1 MTVPPSAESVTRQ
14 VYMGLSDLEKD
25 IWSGL
30 SYLAILPFAIGVCRL
45 VQRFRQGQGQSRLD
59 HGLRHIGSK
68 LLVILGHSWIGR
80 DNWAV
85 GLAPLGIFYGFIALF
100 IGTSILFVQVDIVGP
115 LLQIAFW
122 QGGFNLV
129 YSFVLDE
136 MGLLTLA
143 GALYMALRRGLLQP
157 WRLSYARVDGRAETP
172 RRRRFQ
178 LGDWG
183 FLGLLL
189 FILLSGFVLESLR
202 IVATGTSVEGFW
214 SPVGA
219 SLAQGLMAAGVT
231 GTAESVMYHQLWW
244 VHGIAAL
251 TFVVLILFTKA
262 MHMMVS
268 PAAMLT
274 EVSAAARALP
284 TAPAFELEHDEA
296 DADEEQRVGYG
307 ALADFSPKHLMDL
320 DACTK
325 CGRCHE
331 VCPARTTGYPLS
343 PRDMILDLQEL
354 SANGDRGNGGLIP
367 PETLWSCTTCMACM
381 DICPVGIEHLPI
393 IVEMR
398 RSLVEEGEMDA
409 NLQSTMET
417 ISKSGNSFGLSKR
430 KRAVWTKGLTVEI
443 KDIRKTPAEILW
455 FVGDFASFDARN
467 QKVTRQI
474 ARTLSECGVDY
485 GILYEGETTAGNDV
499 RRSGEEGLRLFQ
511 AEKNIASIEKYEFQR
526 ILTSDP
532 HSYNTLKN
540 EYTEEGASWTP
551 NQVIHHKELLLEFA
565 RAGRLPIKNRLNR
578 RVTYHDPGY
587 LGRYNGVFDPPREL
601 LAHIGV
607 TLVEMPRSR
616 KNSFC
621 CGAGGGRIWMNEKDR
636 EGKERLGENRISEA
650 VALPDVSSY
659 IVACPKCEIMF
670 EDAIKSSG
678 NSSAIT
684 LNDITE
690 LLAEAMGLN
699 RPD

>member
-30 SYLAILPFAIGVCRL
+30 SYLAILPFANGVYRL
-45 VQRFRQGQGQSRLD
+45 VQRYRQGQGQSRLD

-80 DNWAV
+80 DNRAV
-85 GLAPLGIFYGFIALF
+85 DLAHLGIFYGFIALF

-115 LLQIAFW
+115 LFQITIW

-129 YSFVLDE
+129 YSFVLDV
-136 MGLLTLA
+136 MGLLAFT
-143 GALYMALRRGLLQP
+143 GAFYMALRRGLLQP

-178 LGDWG
+178 PGDWG

-189 FILLSGFVLESLR
+189 FILLSGFVLEYLR
-202 IVATGTSVEGFW
+202 IVATGTSAEGFW
-214 SPVGA
+214 SPVGVG
-219 SLAQGLMAAGVT
+219 LAQGLMTAGVT
-231 GTAESVMYHQLWW
+231 GTAESVMHHQLWW
-244 VHGIAAL
+244 VHGVAAL
-251 TFVVLILFTKA
+251 TFVVLIIFTKA

-268 PAAMLT
+268 PAAVLT
-274 EVSAAARALP
+274 KVSAAARALP
-284 TAPAFELEHDEA
+284 TAPALKLEHDE
-296 DADEEQRVGYG
+296 ADEEQRVGYG
-307 ALADFSPKHLMDL
+307 ALVDFSPKHLMDL

-325 CGRCHE
+325 CGHCHE
-331 VCPARTTGYPLS
+331 ACPARTTGYPLS
-343 PRDMILDLQEL
+343 PRDIILDLQEL
-354 SANGDRGNGGLIP
+354 SANGDRGDGGLIP
-367 PETLWSCTTCMACM
+367 PETLWSCTTCM

-398 RSLVEEGEMDA
+398 RSLVEEDEMDV

-430 KRAVWTKGLTVEI
+430 KRAVWTKGLNVEI
-443 KDIRKTPAEILW
+443 KDVRKTPAEILW

-474 ARTLSECGVDY
+474 ARTLSECDVDC

-499 RRSGEEGLRLFQ
+499 RRSGEEGLWLSQ
-511 AEKNIASIEKYEFQR
+511 AEKNIASIEKCEFQR
-526 ILTSDP
+526 ILISDP
-532 HSYNTLKN
+532 HNYNTLKN

-551 NQVIHHKELLLEFA
+551 NQVIHHTELLLEFA
-565 RAGRLPIKNRLNR
+565 RAGRMPIKIRLNR
-578 RVTYHDPGY
+578 RVTYHDPCY

-621 CGAGGGRIWMNEKDR
+621 CGAGVGRIWMNEKDR
-636 EGKERLGENRISEA
+636 EGKERPSENRISEA

-659 IVACPKCEIMF
+659 IVACPKCEGMF

-678 NSSAIT
+678 NSSTIT
-684 LNDITE
+684 LNEISE